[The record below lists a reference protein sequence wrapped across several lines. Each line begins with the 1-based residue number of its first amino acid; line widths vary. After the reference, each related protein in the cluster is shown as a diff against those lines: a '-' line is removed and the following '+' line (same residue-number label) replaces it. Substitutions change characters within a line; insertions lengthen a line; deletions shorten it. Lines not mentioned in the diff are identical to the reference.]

1 MGDNLMLGLFIG
13 CGAFLLIFSILLI
26 KAFVTIHSLSKEI
39 RDHKS
44 AIDLLNMWYN
54 TTEKEVQSIDDRC
67 NKMTG
72 TIQVL
77 STSYGSYRGDIERR
91 VSRLEKTDNYML
103 IEAINRLIQVVDN
116 LCDRES
122 EDWVGSGLER
132 DPGPSKGISE
142 ILKHVSESARNF
154 ANNFKS
160 ESGDFDGDSVL
171 DVLPDQDAKKRI
183 LEEFADSDKKAFHLN
198 EVLYSLD
205 NEQENAGSD
214 TNGDEFPLKD
224 VNYHWIFPERD
235 LNAKPVFGQWYL
247 VVGETPE
254 HLKEDGS
261 PMIWSD
267 EAMWNGYCFVGKADS
282 ALRFDHVY
290 AYIQTPTSADV
301 MEQVVSLALK
311 KAG

>member
-1 MGDNLMLGLFIG
+1 MSDNLMLGLFIG

-26 KAFVTIHSLSKEI
+26 KAFVTIHTLSKEI

-44 AIDLLNMWYN
+44 LLDQLSSGYHTSEKAIRSVD
-54 TTEKEVQSIDDRC
+54 ERC
-67 NKMTG
+67 EKMTG

-91 VSRLEKTDNYML
+91 VSRLENTDNHVL

-122 EDWVGSGLER
+122 ENWVGSGLEC
-132 DPGPSKGISE
+132 DPGPSKDISE
-142 ILKHVSESARNF
+142 VLKHISESARSF
-154 ANNFKS
+154 ANNFKG

-198 EVLYSLD
+198 EVLCPRD
-205 NEQENAGSD
+205 NNSEEAGSD
-214 TNGDEFPLKD
+214 MDGDEFPLKD

-282 ALRFDHVY
+282 ALRFDYVY

>member
-1 MGDNLMLGLFIG
+1 MNEDLLLGLLIG
-13 CGAFLLIFSILLI
+13 AGALLLIFSILLI

-39 RDHKS
+39 RNHK
-44 AIDLLNMWYN
+44 AGLDLLNMWYN

-67 NKMTG
+67 NKTTG
-72 TIQVL
+72 TIEVL
-77 STSYGSYRGDIERR
+77 STLYGSYREDIERR
-91 VSRLEKTDNYML
+91 VSRIEKTENYML

-116 LCDRES
+116 LCYRES
-122 EDWVGSGLER
+122 EDWVGMENR
-132 DPGPSKGISE
+132 AISE
-142 ILKHVSESARNF
+142 PSDGVSEGVF
-154 ANNFKS
+154 QDT
-160 ESGDFDGDSVL
+160 GDFDGDSVL
-171 DVLPDQDAKKRI
+171 DVLPDQDAKRRI
-183 LEEFADSDKKAFHLN
+183 LEEFAGSDKKAFHLN
-198 EVLYSLD
+198 EVLCSRD
-205 NEQENAGSD
+205 NDSEEAGSD
-214 TNGDEFPLKD
+214 MEGDEFPLKD
-224 VNYHWIFPERD
+224 VNYRWIFPERD

>member
-1 MGDNLMLGLFIG
+1 MSDNLMLGLFIG

-26 KAFVTIHSLSKEI
+26 KAFVTIYSLSKEI

-44 AIDLLNMWYN
+44 LLDQLLFGYRASEKAIRSVD
-54 TTEKEVQSIDDRC
+54 ERC
-67 NKMTG
+67 EKMTG

-91 VSRLEKTDNYML
+91 VSRLEKTDNHVL
-103 IEAINRLIQVVDN
+103 IEAVNRLIQVVDN
-116 LCDRES
+116 LYDRES
-122 EDWVGSGLER
+122 EDSVGSGLER

-142 ILKHVSESARNF
+142 VLKHVSESARSF
-154 ANNFKS
+154 ANNFKG
-160 ESGDFDGDSVL
+160 ESSDFDGDSVL
-171 DVLPDQDAKKRI
+171 DVLPDQDAKRRI

-198 EVLYSLD
+198 EVLCPRD
-205 NEQENAGSD
+205 NNSEEAGSD
-214 TNGDEFPLKD
+214 TDGDEFILKD
-224 VNYHWIFPERD
+224 VNYRWIFPERD

-254 HLKEDGS
+254 QLKEDGS

-290 AYIQTPTSADV
+290 AYIRTPTSADV